1 MGRRGYRER
10 DAGHVWTPYRLGSI
24 GLLEDSSSRDLP
36 TSLAPPGRT
45 VTPSALG
52 SEVQRKHRLLL

>member
-52 SEVQRKHRLLL
+52 SEV